1 MKVDFSIVY
10 CHYENIYEFYMLY
23 ELCKCY
29 ISPQDDW
36 CQLSIKSSGSG
47 IFDGEVFYR
56 LRLFKVPNDRQMGC
70 KNFRQFIMANEDKEI

>member
-1 MKVDFSIVY
+1 
-10 CHYENIYEFYMLY
+10 MLY
-23 ELCKCY
+23 ELCMCN

-56 LRLFKVPNDRQMGC
+56 LRLIKVPNDRQMGC

>member
-1 MKVDFSIVY
+1 
-10 CHYENIYEFYMLY
+10 MLY
-23 ELCKCY
+23 ELCECN

-56 LRLFKVPNDRQMGC
+56 LRLFNVPNDRQMGC

>member
-1 MKVDFSIVY
+1 
-10 CHYENIYEFYMLY
+10 MLY
-23 ELCKCY
+23 ELCECY

-56 LRLFKVPNDRQMGC
+56 LRLFKVPNDRQMGS
-70 KNFRQFIMANEDKEI
+70 KNFRQFIWQTKRKRLRGGSDI